1 MSYFSGP
8 IVGAAVFQIL
18 QFVINRYTEYW
29 PLVLGAIL
37 VLLVLAAPRGLV
49 GLYATWKQRRG
60 RLAHVTR

>member
-8 IVGAAVFQIL
+8 IVGAAVFQVLHFI
-18 QFVINRYTEYW
+18 INRYTEYW

-49 GLYATWKQRRG
+49 GLYDDWKQG
-60 RLAHVTR
+60 RLRSQRV